1 MGMDLIRK
9 AIIKHRG
16 GLENAS
22 DSQIKQIWDSLSQD
36 TQEQYLQ
43 ALEKERKAKDAVSDA
58 SKRNIRNRS

>member
-1 MGMDLIRK
+1 MKMDLIRK

-36 TQEQYLQ
+36 TQEQYLK

-58 SKRNIRNRS
+58 SRRKI